1 VLSFGPLATAYL
13 NWRGLGEVELA
24 AWRGVGAAA
33 GIAAT
38 AAFPR
43 IRSGLGSDA
52 AGALGI
58 GSQFL
63 CLLVGCLAAFLPP
76 SLSSFAAVSPPR
88 SSSSSSSSSSA
99 AAAAAVG
106 GKGGSSG
113 PGGARLLAASL
124 ALSRFGLWLFDLF
137 ASQNLQERVP
147 KGQLGAVNGVQSTLQ
162 ASLGALSFAAGLVI
176 SKPSSFWVLAVGS
189 LGAVS
194 LALVVCVSGQ
204 VVMRRRERRRAERER
219 AARREIAAAA
229 AEATA

>member
-1 VLSFGPLATAYL
+1 MLSFGPLATAYL

-63 CLLVGCLAAFLPP
+63 CMLVGCLAAFLPP

-88 SSSSSSSSSSA
+88 SSSSSSSSA

-147 KGQLGAVNGVQSTLQ
+147 RGQLGAVNGVQSTLQ

>member
-88 SSSSSSSSSSA
+88 SSSSSSSSSA

-147 KGQLGAVNGVQSTLQ
+147 RGQLGAVNGVQSTLQ

-229 AEATA
+229 AAEATA

>member
-63 CLLVGCLAAFLPP
+63 CMLVGCLAAFLPP

-88 SSSSSSSSSSA
+88 SSSSSSSSA

-147 KGQLGAVNGVQSTLQ
+147 RGQLGAVNGVQSTLQ

>member
-219 AARREIAAAA
+219 AAWREIAAAA

>member
-1 VLSFGPLATAYL
+1 MLSFGPLATAYL

-88 SSSSSSSSSSA
+88 ASASSSASSA

-106 GKGGSSG
+106 GTGGSSG

-147 KGQLGAVNGVQSTLQ
+147 RGQLGAVNGVQSTLQ